1 MYKVKKDFLDKDIAD
16 NIETK
21 LLGWTFPWYYHSHV
35 AQKGD
40 NEFAFFHTF
49 WNQEEFGNRSV
60 SNFLD
65 IVKPLIEKKD
75 PLVLPPDFSELP
87 KPNEQPETVD
97 EEVDIKSVFDGEQS
111 STEEDNN
118 QNSSKSN
125 IKKSISD
132 KIQKQ

>member
-1 MYKVKKDFLDKDIAD
+1 MRFIYNTFLILALSSFLFSCGGFKLKKKA
-16 NIETK
+16 TS
-21 LLGWTFPWYYHSHV
+21 G
-35 AQKGD
+35 
-40 NEFAFFHTF
+40 
-49 WNQEEFGNRSV
+49 EEF
-60 SNFLD
+60 
-65 IVKPLIEKKD
+65 LIEKKD